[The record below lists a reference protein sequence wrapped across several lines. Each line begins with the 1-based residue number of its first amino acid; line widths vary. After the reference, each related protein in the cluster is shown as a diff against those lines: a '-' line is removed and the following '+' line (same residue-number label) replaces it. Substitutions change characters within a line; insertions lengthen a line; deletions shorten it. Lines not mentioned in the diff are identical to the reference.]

1 MVRIKSRWSKKDKT
15 HTPEEIGGAMAF
27 IIWKLAMNV
36 VLSMENAQYKTE
48 TQQDRIDIIT
58 EVLIF
63 CIHIA
68 DRMTIERFDENE
80 RMEFMTALAGKCA
93 KHLEDNMRD
102 LGKKGEFKQPFIELM
117 NQRFADYAGFAFDE
131 DEGPS
136 FVMSR
141 FFGDKVKQ
149 VMKNEDDK
157 KWVGQQMIDIE
168 VPEIMDHF
176 KRAIP
181 NLFR

>member
-27 IIWKLAMNV
+27 IIWKLAMNTM
-36 VLSMENAQYKTE
+36 LSMENAQYKTE
-48 TQQDRIDIIT
+48 TQQDRLDIIT

-63 CIHIA
+63 CIHLA

-80 RMEFMTALAGKCA
+80 RMEFMSAVASKCA
-93 KHLEDNMRD
+93 KHLHDNMRD
-102 LGKKGEFKQPFIELM
+102 LGKEGEFKQPFIELM
-117 NQRFADYAGFAFDE
+117 NERFADYAEFAFDE

-141 FFGDKVKQ
+141 FFGDKVKK
-149 VMKNEDDK
+149 VMKSEDDQ

-168 VPEIMDHF
+168 VPEIMDHL
-176 KRAIP
+176 KRAVP